1 MARYYLQY
9 GMGLDVDDVAGEIY
23 IEHDGGI
30 PTLED
35 NFIRAEGIMEQ
46 LQVSRATAY
55 RIMSELPRYK
65 LYDERGA
72 GDHRHT
78 VYMVHRAALDTYH
91 RRKRGN
97 PQFRDSLKQTILAQ
111 RFRNRK

>member
-30 PTLED
+30 PTLDD

-46 LQVSRATAY
+46 LQVRRATAY
-55 RIMSELPRYK
+55 RIMSKLPRYK
-65 LYDERGA
+65 LYDERATIGTRCTWST
-72 GDHRHT
+72 GLPLIHT
-78 VYMVHRAALDTYH
+78 IAASGGT
-91 RRKRGN
+91 R
-97 PQFRDSLKQTILAQ
+97 SSMTA
-111 RFRNRK
+111 